1 MGAMP
6 QHLLGIG
13 DLTTAQIEGLLRAA
27 GKFLADG
34 ILPAHRKILANRMV
48 VNLFFEPSTRT
59 RVSFEIAAKRL
70 GADVININAADS
82 SLSKGETTLDMLQ
95 NLQALG
101 AEAMVLRHPEAHLPQ
116 ALAKDLSASI
126 INAGDGNNEHPTQ
139 ALLDALTMRQHKR
152 RLEGLVVAICGDIAH
167 SRVARSNVRLLG
179 QFGVRVRLIAP
190 PGMMADDLLQNGVQ
204 GFDDIQDGIHNA
216 DIVMMLR
223 IQKERMQQSQIPD
236 PGNYFKNFGLT
247 HAKLKSAKSD
257 VLVMHPGPMNRNV
270 EISTELADDPQYSII
285 LDQARLGVAMRMAVL
300 QWVFLGKIG

>member
-1 MGAMP
+1 MP

-13 DLTTAQIEGLLRAA
+13 DLSVPQIERLLEAA
-27 GKFLADG
+27 TKFLAEG
-34 ILPAHRKILANRMV
+34 VAPAHRKILANRTV

-59 RVSFEIAAKRL
+59 RASFEIAAKRL
-70 GADVININAADS
+70 GSDVINIDVAHS

-101 AEAMVLRHPEAHLPQ
+101 AEAIIMRHAEAYLP
-116 ALAKDLSASI
+116 AILAKDLNAAI
-126 INAGDGNNEHPTQ
+126 VNAGDGHNEHPTQ
-139 ALLDALTMRQHKR
+139 ALLDALTIRQHR
-152 RLEGLVVAICGDIAH
+152 QRLEGLVVAICGDIAH
-167 SRVARSNVRLLG
+167 SRVARSNVFLLK

-190 PGMMADDLLQNGVQ
+190 PGMMDNGLLQDGVQ

-247 HAKLKSAKSD
+247 HAKLKSAKPD

-270 EISTELADDPQYSII
+270 EISTELADDPQYSVI
-285 LDQARLGVAMRMAVL
+285 LDQARLGVVMRMAVL
-300 QWVFLGKIG
+300 QWVLAGKMG